1 MKTPIQSRRAR
12 SAGRSNSPSTPAA
25 PARRALPSPHSLP
38 ISRSTRLN
46 KFPALAALTLAA
58 LSLALSGCVYKGA
71 KIVEGSDLAIG
82 LNVPSTDGTLQLQLL
97 NYLSGFRLGVAENA
111 ALTVEYS
118 TVASNSYFGVVQTQT
133 SKSIS
138 ATVQPCETSPNP
150 SALSDP
156 QTTSLASPSPN
167 P

>member
-38 ISRSTRLN
+38 ISRSRLN
-46 KFPALAALTLAA
+46 KSPALAALTLA

-138 ATVQPCETSPNP
+138 ATVQPCETSTDP

-156 QTTSLASPSPN
+156 QTTSLASPN